1 MKLQFINGII
11 EKNRLATRHGAASLF
26 SFGAEGKDALGVLLM
41 MGKHIIF
48 A

>member
-11 EKNRLATRHGAASLF
+11 EKNRLATRYGAASLF
-26 SFGAEGKDALGVLLM
+26 FVRGRGKDALGVLLM